1 MNQDEQPGL
10 RAMSKLLVLCCA
22 VGLVTVGFVLAAR
35 KRTDLVRSTSS
46 ASVPIPPTSEEYGYQ
61 LMVQTPELMGPD
73 APDPSLRYTG
83 NGLSCGSCHLRAG
96 AEPGALSLFSAIQ
109 NYPKFSPRSATIRTL
124 EIRLNECMARS
135 MNGKPLPPGSPQ
147 LIAMA
152 AWIHDLGTRK
162 TATSET
168 NRQAEP
174 QLFRAPDRAAQ
185 VYAGKQV
192 FDQRCV
198 TCHGYNG
205 LGVLANSSNHRYVY
219 PPVWGPDSYNTGAG
233 MHRLLTAAPFIKSRM
248 PLGRPDLTD
257 DEAYDVAA
265 YINAQPRP
273 QMPNLEADYPDKRT
287 ALSISSMVAGSIT
300 RAMTVGIDP
309 PRSSPAACRSRPRR
323 QGSHRRSAL

>member
-1 MNQDEQPGL
+1 
-10 RAMSKLLVLCCA
+10 
-22 VGLVTVGFVLAAR
+22 
-35 KRTDLVRSTSS
+35 
-46 ASVPIPPTSEEYGYQ
+46 
-61 LMVQTPELMGPD
+61 
-73 APDPSLRYTG
+73 
-83 NGLSCGSCHLRAG
+83 
-96 AEPGALSLFSAIQ
+96 
-109 NYPKFSPRSATIRTL
+109 
-124 EIRLNECMARS
+124 

-152 AWIHDLGTRK
+152 AWIHDLGTGK

-219 PPVWGPDSYNTGAG
+219 PPVWGPDSYNTGAR

-287 ALSISSMVAGSIT
+287 KLIDSPYPPY
-300 RAMTVGIDP
+300 IDP
-309 PRSSPAACRSRPRR
+309 FPLEQHRLGPFQPIEAYYKQFKPRSK
-323 QGSHRRSAL
+323 